1 MKINS
6 YDISFESVVEF
17 SNMVLLFA
25 NSGKVYWS
33 LKNRSFENRYLYNT
47 QNYFWIRSLLEN
59 KKYIYIY
66 IYILNIELKVSQ
78 G

>member
-33 LKNRSFENRYLYNT
+33 LKNRSFENKYLYKT

-66 IYILNIELKVSQ
+66 ILNIELKVSQ